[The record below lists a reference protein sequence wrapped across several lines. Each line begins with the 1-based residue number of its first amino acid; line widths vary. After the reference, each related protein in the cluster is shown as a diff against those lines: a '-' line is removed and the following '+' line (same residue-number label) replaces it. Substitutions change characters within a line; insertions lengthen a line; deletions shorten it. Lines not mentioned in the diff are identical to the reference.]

1 MATIPRAA
9 PTRHRLSVED
19 FHRMAEAGILA
30 PTDRV
35 ELIDG
40 EIIDMSPI
48 GALHAAIV
56 DRLVRHLGRALGDAL
71 VVRCQNPI
79 RLDDMNEPEPDI
91 AIVRARP
98 DGYMTALP
106 GPEDV
111 HLVIEVADTSLAWDL
126 GVKVPLYARH
136 GIPETWVIDAA
147 TRETRV
153 FRSARDGRYE
163 SETLVGPAE
172 TLSSPA
178 LLSESGSGVSLSL
191 VKLLPTV

>member
-9 PTRHRLSVED
+9 PTRHRLSVDD

-56 DRLVRHLGRALGDAL
+56 DRIVRHLVRNLGDSS
-71 VVRCQNPI
+71 VVRCQNPL
-79 RLDDMNEPEPDI
+79 RLDDESEPEPDI
-91 AIVRARP
+91 AIVRARA
-98 DGYMTALP
+98 DGYMSELP
-106 GPEDV
+106 GPGDV
-111 HLVIEVADTSLAWDL
+111 LLVIEVADTSLAWDL

-147 TRETRV
+147 TRQTRV
-153 FRSARDGRYE
+153 FRGPTNGRYE
-163 SETLVGPAE
+163 AESLVGPADA
-172 TLSSPA
+172 LSSPG
-178 LLSESGSGVSLSL
+178 LPSESGVPISLSL
-191 VKLLPTV
+191 ATLLPTV